1 MSFNK
6 TSLLEICDFI
16 GGSQPPKSDFIDAP
30 KEGYIRLLQ
39 IRDFENDKKAIY
51 IPYSKDLKTVTK
63 SDVLLGRYGASV
75 GKILTGKE
83 GTYNV
88 ALMKVMP
95 DSQKVHNRFLFY
107 VLKSKQFQ
115 KYLKIISESRA
126 AQAGFSKKDLSR
138 FYFHLPDLYTQEK
151 IYLQLDTIQKLID
164 NRIKSVEMLDQLI
177 ESIYFE
183 MFGDPLKNHKKWSLK
198 VLDDL
203 KENTKNAIKA
213 GPFGSALKKEYYVSD
228 GFKIYGQEQVIRNDF
243 EYGDYYIDELRY
255 NKLKSCSIKPDDV
268 LISLVGT
275 FGKIAIVPKSIKP
288 GIINPRLIKIS
299 FNKEIVIPIFFK
311 QLFET
316 NFIKAYLKNISKG
329 GTVSSLNLKLLKQI
343 QFPIPPIELQ
353 NRFSDIKYNIDFQM
367 AKLEKSLVIFQ
378 SLFQAV
384 LQNAFSPNTEI
395 DEQPIFKELIKRL
408 GVADIKGNKKRLQY
422 LLELFEENKFDN
434 DDDYFETKN
443 KLFDLILAAEIEQK
457 VDKDKIIL
465 KVK

>member
-1 MSFNK
+1 MSFDK
-6 TSLLEICDFI
+6 TNLLEICDFI
-16 GGSQPPKSDFIDAP
+16 GGSQPPKSDFIDTP
-30 KEGYIRLLQ
+30 REGYIRLLQ
-39 IRDFENDKKAIY
+39 IRDFENDNKAIF
-51 IPYSKDLKTVTK
+51 IPYSKGLKTVTK
-63 SDVLLGRYGASV
+63 NDILLGRYGASV

-88 ALMKVMP
+88 ALMKVIP

-126 AQAGFSKKDLSR
+126 AQAGFSKKDLGR

-151 IYLQLDTIQKLID
+151 NYLQLDTIQTLID
-164 NRIKSVEMLDQLI
+164 NRIKSIEILDKLI

-183 MFGDPLKNHKKWSLK
+183 MFGDPLNNSKEWDLK
-198 VLDDL
+198 TLDDL

-228 GFKIYGQEQVIRNDF
+228 GFKVYGQEQVIRNDF
-243 EYGDYYIDELRY
+243 EYGDYYIDNLRY
-255 NKLKSCSIKPDDV
+255 DKLKSCSIKPDDV

-275 FGKIAIVPKSIKP
+275 FGKIAIVPKNIKP

-299 FNKEIVIPIFFK
+299 FNQEVVIPIFFK

-316 NFIKAYLKNISKG
+316 NFIKSYLKNISKG

-343 QFPIPPIELQ
+343 KFPIPPIEIQ
-353 NRFSDIKYNIDFQM
+353 NRFADIKFNIDLQKI
-367 AKLEKSLVIFQ
+367 KLENSLRILQ
-378 SLFQAV
+378 YLFQAV
-384 LQNAFSPNTEI
+384 LQNAFSPNIEI
-395 DEQPIFKELIKRL
+395 DEQPIFKELIKRF
-408 GVADIKGNKKRLQY
+408 GVEDLKGNKKRLQY

-434 DDDYFETKN
+434 DDDYFETKD
-443 KLFDLILAAEIEQK
+443 KLFDLISANEIDQK
-457 VDKDKIIL
+457 IDNGKIIL
-465 KVK
+465 QVK